1 MFYSDRL
8 VKAAAGAVAGSLLLG
23 GGLLFAMDPDPASP
37 AAAGTSRSA
46 GAKAE
51 GNSVSA
57 FGLGGEAVVVPGLGL
72 DGPANLGVNATN
84 KGSSVSSGATGT
96 ASGPGKAQGAAAT
109 AGANG
114 AKGASGTVGAGG
126 AGGNVGTGGGSTGGG
141 AQFKPPAGPNAPA
154 APKAPNVA
162 VPQSVSREGSFTV
175 VVPAVAGQAYRLCVS
190 GNVDED
196 GAARCQVVDIPGA
209 KGVTLT
215 LTYSGNAS
223 AQAPKFTPGTC
234 SGGSTVTVAGLTPGA
249 KVKATVKSSS
259 APDKTVSAGVAGKNS
274 SVTASLC
281 KA

>member
-1 MFYSDRL
+1 
-8 VKAAAGAVAGSLLLG
+8 
-23 GGLLFAMDPDPASP
+23 MDPDPASP

-72 DGPANLGVNATN
+72 DGPANLRVDGAN

-114 AKGASGTVGAGG
+114 TKGASGTVGAGG

-154 APKAPNVA
+154 APKAPTVA
-162 VPQSVSREGSFTV
+162 VPQSVSRDGSFTV
-175 VVPAVAGQAYRLCVS
+175 AVPAVAGQAYRLCVS
-190 GNVDED
+190 GNVDEH
-196 GAARCQVVDIPGA
+196 GTEKCRVVDIPGA

-223 AQAPKFTPGTC
+223 AQPPKFTPGTC
-234 SGGSTVTVAGLTPGA
+234 AGGSTVTVAGLTPGA
-249 KVKATVKSSS
+249 QVKAIVKSSS
-259 APDKTVSAGVAGKNS
+259 APDKTVSASVAGKNS
-274 SVTASLC
+274 SVSASLC